1 MIAALR
7 RTVMP
12 LRLPAASRPDAVGW
26 PVLLLFVFALPLSIA
41 VSQILLTVLA
51 GVWLAAR
58 ADGAERSPAP
68 AFFTP
73 LLAYAAWTVAVSVPF
88 SLAPATSLVESRE
101 VLLFL
106 VAPIVLAFARG
117 ERARTVV
124 TVALAA
130 GAVNAVAGIVQYGIL
145 QYDNLGQ
152 RPSGS
157 MGHYMTYAGLLM
169 LMLCAALSR
178 LLFDARDRAGALV
191 VLPALS
197 VALVVTLTRSAWI
210 GAAAAGG
217 LLLVLRDRRLLAL
230 APVAA
235 VVFLAVAPAQV
246 TDRLYSTFDLR
257 DPTNR
262 DRLAML
268 TAGAGMVRDHP
279 LTGIGPGLVEEVYAD
294 YRPAN
299 AVNETNPHL
308 HNVPLQIAA
317 ERGLPA
323 LALWVWFV
331 AAAAR
336 DLVRRLP
343 DPASRTLAAGALAAM
358 AAMLAA
364 GLFEYNF
371 GDSEFLMLLLVLVT
385 LPASAAAG
393 PAPRI
398 G

>member
-7 RTVMP
+7 HAVMP
-12 LRLPAASRPDAVGW
+12 LRLPAASRLDAAGRL
-26 PVLLLFVFALPLSIA
+26 VLLLFVFALPLSIA

-51 GVWLAAR
+51 GIWLAAR
-58 ADGAERSPAP
+58 AAGAERSPAP

-73 LLAYAAWTVAVSVPF
+73 LLAYAAWTLAVSVPF

-130 GAVNAVAGIVQYGIL
+130 GAVNAIAGIVQYAIL

-210 GAAAAGG
+210 GAAGAAG

-336 DLVRRLP
+336 DLVRRLR
-343 DPASRTLAAGALAAM
+343 DPASRTLAAGALAAL

-385 LPASAAAG
+385 LPAAA
-393 PAPRI
+393 RS
-398 G
+398 

>member
-7 RTVMP
+7 HAVMP
-12 LRLPAASRPDAVGW
+12 LRLPAASRLDAIGR

-51 GVWLAAR
+51 GVCLASFAAR
-58 ADGAERSPAP
+58 ADRPPPP

-106 VAPIVLAFARG
+106 VAPIVLALARG

-130 GAVNAVAGIVQYGIL
+130 GAINAVAGIVQYGIL

-178 LLFDARDRAGALV
+178 LLFDARDRAWALV

-210 GAAAAGG
+210 GAAGAAG

-230 APVAA
+230 APVVA

-246 TDRLYSTFDLR
+246 SDRLYSIFDLQ

-262 DRLAML
+262 DRLAMM

-279 LTGIGPGLVEEVYAD
+279 LTGVGPGLVEVAYAD
-294 YRPAN
+294 YRPEN

-323 LALWVWFV
+323 LALWAWFI
-331 AAAAR
+331 AALAL
-336 DLVRRLP
+336 DLVRRLRE
-343 DPASRTLAAGALAAM
+343 PASRTLAAGALAAV

-385 LPASAAAG
+385 LPAAAAAG
-393 PAPRI
+393 PAPRTT
-398 G
+398 

>member
-7 RTVMP
+7 HAVMP
-12 LRLPAASRPDAVGW
+12 LPIPAASRLDTIGW

-41 VSQILLTVLA
+41 VSQILLTVLV
-51 GVWLAAR
+51 GIWLAAR
-58 ADGAERSPAP
+58 AAGADRGPAP

-73 LLAYAAWTVAVSVPF
+73 LLAYAAWTLAVSVPF
-88 SLAPATSLVESRE
+88 SLAPTTSLVESRE
-101 VLLFL
+101 MLLFL
-106 VAPIVLAFARG
+106 VAPIVLVLARG

-130 GAVNAVAGIVQYGIL
+130 GAVGAVAGIVQYGIL

-178 LLFDARDRAGALV
+178 LLFDARDRAWALV

-210 GAAAAGG
+210 GGAAAAG

-235 VVFLAVAPAQV
+235 LLFLAIAPAQV

-279 LTGIGPGLVEEVYAD
+279 LTGIGPGLVEEVYGD

-323 LALWVWFV
+323 LALWLWFV
-331 AAAAR
+331 AAVAL
-336 DLVRRLP
+336 DLLRRLR
-343 DPASRTLAAGALAAM
+343 DPASRTLAAGGLAAL

-385 LPASAAAG
+385 LPAAA
-393 PAPRI
+393 RS
-398 G
+398 

>member
-7 RTVMP
+7 HAVMP
-12 LRLPAASRPDAVGW
+12 LRIPAASRLDTIGW

-41 VSQILLTVLA
+41 VSQILLTVLV

-58 ADGAERSPAP
+58 AAGAERGRTP

-73 LLAYAAWTVAVSVPF
+73 LLAYAAWTLAVSVPF

-106 VAPIVLAFARG
+106 VAPIVLALARG

-130 GAVNAVAGIVQYGIL
+130 GAVSAVAGIVQYGIL

-210 GAAAAGG
+210 GAAAAAG

-235 VVFLAVAPAQV
+235 VVFVAVAPAQV

-268 TAGAGMVRDHP
+268 TAGAGMIGDHP

-294 YRPAN
+294 YRPAS

-336 DLVRRLP
+336 DLVLRLR
-343 DPASRTLAAGALAAM
+343 DPASRTLAAGALAAL

-385 LPASAAAG
+385 LPAAA
-393 PAPRI
+393 RS
-398 G
+398 

>member
-1 MIAALR
+1 MIAGLR
-7 RTVMP
+7 HAAMP
-12 LRLPAASRPDAVGW
+12 LRLPAASRPDAIGW

-41 VSQILLTVLA
+41 VSQILLTVLV

-58 ADGAERSPAP
+58 AAGARRSPPP

-73 LLAYAAWTVAVSVPF
+73 LLAYAAWTLAVSVPF

-106 VAPIVLAFARG
+106 VAPIVLGLARG

-210 GAAAAGG
+210 GAAGAAG

-235 VVFLAVAPAQV
+235 VLFLAVAPAPV

-279 LTGIGPGLVEEVYAD
+279 LTGIGPGLVEEVYGD

-331 AAAAR
+331 AAAAL
-336 DLVRRLP
+336 DLLRRLR
-343 DPASRTLAAGALAAM
+343 DPASRTLAAGGLAAL

-385 LPASAAAG
+385 LPAAA
-393 PAPRI
+393 RS
-398 G
+398 

>member
-7 RTVMP
+7 HAVMP
-12 LRLPAASRPDAVGW
+12 LRIPAASRLDTIGW

-41 VSQILLTVLA
+41 VSQILLTVLV

-58 ADGAERSPAP
+58 APDAERGRTP

-73 LLAYAAWTVAVSVPF
+73 LLAYAAWTLAVSVPF
-88 SLAPATSLVESRE
+88 SLAPVTSLVESRE

-106 VAPIVLAFARG
+106 VAPIVLALARG

-130 GAVNAVAGIVQYGIL
+130 GAVGAVAGIVQYGIL

-210 GAAAAGG
+210 GAAAAAG

-235 VVFLAVAPAQV
+235 VVFLAVAPPQV

-268 TAGAGMVRDHP
+268 TVGAGMIGDHP

-299 AVNETNPHL
+299 AVNATNPHL

-336 DLVRRLP
+336 DLVRRLR
-343 DPASRTLAAGALAAM
+343 DPPSRTLAAGALAAL

-385 LPASAAAG
+385 LPAAA
-393 PAPRI
+393 RS
-398 G
+398 

>member
-7 RTVMP
+7 HAVMP
-12 LRLPAASRPDAVGW
+12 LRLPAASRLDAIGW

-51 GVWLAAR
+51 GVCLASFAAH
-58 ADGAERSPAP
+58 ADRPPPP
-68 AFFTP
+68 AFLTP

-106 VAPIVLAFARG
+106 VAPIVLALARG

-124 TVALAA
+124 TVTLAA
-130 GAVNAVAGIVQYGIL
+130 GAINAVAGIVQYGIL

-178 LLFDARDRAGALV
+178 LLFDARDRAWALV

-210 GAAAAGG
+210 GAAGAAG

-230 APVAA
+230 APVVA

-246 TDRLYSTFDLR
+246 SDRLYSIFDLQ

-262 DRLAML
+262 DRLAMM

-294 YRPAN
+294 YRPEN

-323 LALWVWFV
+323 LALWAWFIAAV
-331 AAAAR
+331 AL
-336 DLVRRLP
+336 DLVRRLR
-343 DPASRTLAAGALAAM
+343 DPASRTLAAGALAAV

-385 LPASAAAG
+385 LPAAAAAG
-393 PAPRI
+393 PAPRTT
-398 G
+398 

>member
-1 MIAALR
+1 
-7 RTVMP
+7 MP
-12 LRLPAASRPDAVGW
+12 LRLPAASRPDAIGW

-51 GVWLAAR
+51 GAWLAAFATR
-58 ADGAERSPAP
+58 GDRPPPP

-73 LLAYAAWTVAVSVPF
+73 LLAYAAWTLAVSVPF

-106 VAPIVLAFARG
+106 VAPLVLGFARG

-169 LMLCAALSR
+169 LMLCAALAR
-178 LLFDARDRAGALV
+178 LLFDARDRAWALV

-210 GAAAAGG
+210 GGAAAAG

-235 VVFLAVAPAQV
+235 LLFLAVAPAQV
-246 TDRLYSTFDLR
+246 TDRLYSTFDLG

-279 LTGIGPGLVEEVYAD
+279 LTGIGPGLVEEVYGD

-331 AAAAR
+331 AAAAL
-336 DLVRRLP
+336 DLLRRLR
-343 DPASRTLAAGALAAM
+343 DPASRTLAAGGLAAL

-385 LPASAAAG
+385 LPAAA
-393 PAPRI
+393 RS
-398 G
+398 

>member
-7 RTVMP
+7 HAVMP
-12 LRLPAASRPDAVGW
+12 LRLPAASRLDAAGRL
-26 PVLLLFVFALPLSIA
+26 VLLLFVFALPLSIA

-51 GVWLAAR
+51 GIWLAAR
-58 ADGAERSPAP
+58 AAGAERSPAP

-73 LLAYAAWTVAVSVPF
+73 LLAYAAWTLAVSVPF

-124 TVALAA
+124 TVALAT
-130 GAVNAVAGIVQYGIL
+130 GAVNAIAGIVQYAIL

-169 LMLCAALSR
+169 LLLCAALSR

-210 GAAAAGG
+210 GAAGAAG

-235 VVFLAVAPAQV
+235 VVFLAVAPAPV

-336 DLVRRLP
+336 DLFRRLR
-343 DPASRTLAAGALAAM
+343 DPASRTLAAGALAAL

-385 LPASAAAG
+385 LPAAA
-393 PAPRI
+393 RS
-398 G
+398 

>member
-1 MIAALR
+1 
-7 RTVMP
+7 MP
-12 LRLPAASRPDAVGW
+12 LRSPARTRPDAIGW

-51 GVWLAAR
+51 GVWLAAFAAR
-58 ADGAERSPAP
+58 AERPPPP

-106 VAPIVLAFARG
+106 VAPVVLALARG

-210 GAAAAGG
+210 GAAAAAG

-323 LALWVWFV
+323 LALWVWFIAAV
-331 AAAAR
+331 AL
-336 DLVRRLP
+336 DLVRRLRE
-343 DPASRTLAAGALAAM
+343 PASRTLAAGGLAAV

-385 LPASAAAG
+385 LPASAAAEA
-393 PAPRI
+393 APRAA
-398 G
+398 

>member
-1 MIAALR
+1 
-7 RTVMP
+7 MP
-12 LRLPAASRPDAVGW
+12 LRIPAASRLDAVGW

-41 VSQILLTVLA
+41 VSQILLTALA
-51 GVWLAAR
+51 AVWLAAR
-58 ADGAERSPAP
+58 AAGADRSPAP

-73 LLAYAAWTVAVSVPF
+73 LLAYAAWTLAVSVPF
-88 SLAPATSLVESRE
+88 SLAPATSLIESRE

-106 VAPIVLAFARG
+106 VAPIVLFFARG

-210 GAAAAGG
+210 GAAAAAG

-235 VVFLAVAPAQV
+235 VVFVAVAPAQV

-257 DPTNR
+257 NPTNR

-268 TAGAGMVRDHP
+268 TAGAGMVGDHP
-279 LTGIGPGLVEEVYAD
+279 LTGIGPVSSRRSTPTTAP
-294 YRPAN
+294 RPRSTRRTPTCTTSRCRSRPSAGCPRWPCGSGSSRRRR
-299 AVNETNPHL
+299 AISSAGCGIPH
-308 HNVPLQIAA
+308 
-317 ERGLPA
+317 
-323 LALWVWFV
+323 
-331 AAAAR
+331 
-336 DLVRRLP
+336 
-343 DPASRTLAAGALAAM
+343 
-358 AAMLAA
+358 
-364 GLFEYNF
+364 
-371 GDSEFLMLLLVLVT
+371 
-385 LPASAAAG
+385 
-393 PAPRI
+393 PAPWPRARWRRWPPCSRP
-398 G
+398 GCSSTTSATPSS

>member
-1 MIAALR
+1 
-7 RTVMP
+7 MP
-12 LRLPAASRPDAVGW
+12 TRSPARSRLEAIGW

-41 VSQILLTVLA
+41 VSQILLTVLV
-51 GVWLAAR
+51 GVWLATGAAR
-58 ADGAERSPAP
+58 TGHSTAP
-68 AFFTP
+68 AFCKP
-73 LLAYAAWTVAVSVPF
+73 LLAYAGWTLVISVPF
-88 SLAPATSLVESRE
+88 SLSPATSLVESRE

-106 VAPIVLAFARG
+106 VVPIVYSLARG
-117 ERARTVV
+117 ERTRTVL

-130 GAVNAVAGIVQYGIL
+130 GAVNAVVGIVQYGVL

-178 LLFDARDRAGALV
+178 LLFDARDRTGALV

-210 GAAAAGG
+210 GTVAGAG
-217 LLLVLRDRRLLAL
+217 LLLILRDRRLLAL

-235 VVFLAVAPAQV
+235 VIFLAVAPAGV
-246 TDRLYSTFDLR
+246 TERVYSTFDLQ

-262 DRLAML
+262 DRLAMV
-268 TAGAGMVRDHP
+268 TVGAGMVRDHP
-279 LTGIGPGLVEEVYAD
+279 LTGVGPGLVQAVYAE
-294 YRPAN
+294 YRPEN

-323 LALWVWFV
+323 LALWGWFV
-331 AAAAR
+331 AATVI
-336 DLVRRLP
+336 DLTRRLQQP
-343 DPASRTLAAGALAAM
+343 GSRTLAAGGLAAV
-358 AAMLAA
+358 AAMLVA

-385 LPASAAAG
+385 LPAASAAR
-393 PAPRI
+393 PPRAA
-398 G
+398 

>member
-1 MIAALR
+1 MIAGLR
-7 RTVMP
+7 HAVMP
-12 LRLPAASRPDAVGW
+12 LRLPAASRPDAIGW

-51 GVWLAAR
+51 GVWLAALAAR
-58 ADGAERSPAP
+58 GDRPPPP

-73 LLAYAAWTVAVSVPF
+73 LLAYAAWTLAVSVPF

-106 VAPIVLAFARG
+106 VAPIVLGLARG

-178 LLFDARDRAGALV
+178 LLFDARDRAWALV

-210 GAAAAGG
+210 GAAAAAG

-235 VVFLAVAPAQV
+235 LLFLAVAPAQV

-279 LTGIGPGLVEEVYAD
+279 LTGIGPGLVEEVYGD

-323 LALWVWFV
+323 LALWLWFV
-331 AAAAR
+331 AAVAL
-336 DLVRRLP
+336 DLLRRLR

-385 LPASAAAG
+385 LPAAA
-393 PAPRI
+393 RS
-398 G
+398 

>member
-1 MIAALR
+1 MPMRIPAGSRLRAL
-7 RTVMP
+7 
-12 LRLPAASRPDAVGW
+12 GW

-41 VSQILLTVLA
+41 VSQILLTVLVA
-51 GVWLAAR
+51 MWLAA
-58 ADGAERSPAP
+58 GAGRTERPPAP

-73 LLAYAAWTVAVSVPF
+73 LLAYALWTLLVSVPF

-106 VAPIVLAFARG
+106 VAPVVYGLARG
-117 ERARTVV
+117 ERTRTVA

-130 GAVNAVAGIVQYGIL
+130 GAVTAVIGIVQYGIL

-169 LMLCAALSR
+169 LFLGVALSR
-178 LLFDARDRAGALV
+178 LLFDARDRVSALV

-210 GAAAAGG
+210 GACAGAG
-217 LLLVLRDRRLLAL
+217 LLLVLRDRRLLWL

-235 VVFLAVAPAQV
+235 AALLFVAPAQV
-246 TDRLYSTFDLR
+246 TDRIYSTFDLQ

-262 DRLAML
+262 DRLAMV

-279 LTGIGPGLVEEVYAD
+279 LTGVGPGLVEVAYAD
-294 YRPAN
+294 YRPEN

-323 LALWVWFV
+323 LALWGWFI
-331 AAAAR
+331 AAVVR
-336 DLVRRLP
+336 DLTRRLRE
-343 DPASRTLAAGALAAM
+343 PASRAPAAAGLAAI

-385 LPASAAAG
+385 LPAASAA
-393 PAPRI
+393 PAPRAA
-398 G
+398 

>member
-1 MIAALR
+1 
-7 RTVMP
+7 MP
-12 LRLPAASRPDAVGW
+12 LRLPAASRLDAIGR

-51 GVWLAAR
+51 GICLASFAAR
-58 ADGAERSPAP
+58 ADRPPPP

-106 VAPIVLAFARG
+106 VAPIVLALARG

-130 GAVNAVAGIVQYGIL
+130 GAINAVAGIVQYGIL

-178 LLFDARDRAGALV
+178 LLFDARDRAWALV

-210 GAAAAGG
+210 GAAGAAG

-230 APVAA
+230 APVVA

-246 TDRLYSTFDLR
+246 SDRLYSIFDLQ

-262 DRLAML
+262 DRLAMM

-294 YRPAN
+294 YRPEN

-323 LALWVWFV
+323 LVLWAWFIAAVAL
-331 AAAAR
+331 
-336 DLVRRLP
+336 DLVRRLR
-343 DPASRTLAAGALAAM
+343 DPASRTLAAGGLAAV

-393 PAPRI
+393 PAPRTT
-398 G
+398 

>member
-1 MIAALR
+1 VIAALR
-7 RTVMP
+7 HAVMP
-12 LRLPAASRPDAVGW
+12 LRIPAASRLDTIGW

-41 VSQILLTVLA
+41 VSQILLTVLV

-58 ADGAERSPAP
+58 APDAERGRTP

-73 LLAYAAWTVAVSVPF
+73 LLAYAAWTLAVSVPF
-88 SLAPATSLVESRE
+88 SLAPVTSLVESRE

-106 VAPIVLAFARG
+106 VAPIVLALARG

-130 GAVNAVAGIVQYGIL
+130 GAVGAVAGIVQYGIL

-210 GAAAAGG
+210 GAAAAAG

-235 VVFLAVAPAQV
+235 VVFLAVAPPQV

-268 TAGAGMVRDHP
+268 TVGAGMIGDHP

-299 AVNETNPHL
+299 AVNATNPHL

-336 DLVRRLP
+336 DLVRRLR
-343 DPASRTLAAGALAAM
+343 DPPSRTLAAGALAAL

-385 LPASAAAG
+385 LPAAA
-393 PAPRI
+393 RS
-398 G
+398 